1 MNEQIN
7 PALNK
12 PSASAKLTLLPP
24 QNLAGPALSA
34 VTMVMT
40 FLACLALGSSL
51 LADRAADRWLQRAT
65 SALSVQIVET
75 EQLTAEEQLP
85 NVMRELRATPGL
97 DSIRVLQRNDLV
109 ALLEPWLGT
118 GNIGEDMPLPILIEL
133 TPATGQAPPLKALA
147 AQIKAV
153 APGAQLDTH
162 GRWRE
167 MLESTATALQ
177 LFAALVLA
185 MVTLATATVILFATR
200 AGLLANEE
208 IIQVLHQIGAQDG
221 YISRRFELHF
231 IRVVALAA
239 LAGLAAAWVFFYT
252 LGGLVAEARHADF
265 LVYLLPM
272 PVAAILL
279 SWQVTRRYVLAR
291 LKASL

>member
-1 MNEQIN
+1 MSQT
-7 PALNK
+7 
-12 PSASAKLTLLPP
+12 KLTLLPP

-51 LADRAADRWLQRAT
+51 LADRAADRWLTRAT

-85 NVMRELRATPGL
+85 NVLRELEATPGL
-97 DSIRVLQRNDLV
+97 AAIRVLERDDLV

-118 GNIGEDMPLPILIEL
+118 GNIGEDMPLPLLIEL
-133 TPATGQAPPLKALA
+133 TPAAKGQVPVDALA

-153 APGAQLDTH
+153 APGARLDTH

-167 MLESTATALQ
+167 MLESTANALQ
-177 LFAALVLA
+177 LFAALVLT

-208 IIQVLHQIGAQDG
+208 IIQVLHQIGAHDG
-221 YISRRFELHF
+221 YISRRFEAHF
-231 IRVVALAA
+231 VRVVGLAA
-239 LAGLAAAWVFFYT
+239 LLGLAAAWLFFYT
-252 LGGLVAEARHADF
+252 LGGLVAEARHIGF
-265 LVYLLPM
+265 LIYLLPM
-272 PVAAILL
+272 PLAAIIL

>member
-1 MNEQIN
+1 MSQT
-7 PALNK
+7 
-12 PSASAKLTLLPP
+12 KLTLLPP
-24 QNLAGPALSA
+24 KNLAGPALSA

-85 NVMRELRATPGL
+85 NVLRELETTPGL
-97 DSIRVLQRNDLV
+97 AAFRVLERDDLV

-118 GNIGEDMPLPILIEL
+118 GNIGEDMPLPLLIEL
-133 TPATGQAPPLKALA
+133 TPAANAQVPIDALA
-147 AQIKAV
+147 AQIRAV
-153 APGAQLDTH
+153 APGARLDTH

-167 MLESTATALQ
+167 MLQSTATALQ
-177 LFAALVLA
+177 LFAALVLT

-208 IIQVLHQIGAQDG
+208 IIQVLHQIGAHDG
-221 YISRRFELHF
+221 YISRRFEAHF
-231 IRVVALAA
+231 VRTVALAA
-239 LAGLAAAWVFFYT
+239 LLGLAAAWLFFYT
-252 LGGLVAEARHADF
+252 LGGLVAEARDIGF

-272 PVAAILL
+272 PLAAIIL

-291 LKASL
+291 LKAAL

>member
-1 MNEQIN
+1 MSQT
-7 PALNK
+7 
-12 PSASAKLTLLPP
+12 KLTLLPP

-51 LADRAADRWLQRAT
+51 LADRAADRWLTRAT

-85 NVMRELRATPGL
+85 NVLRELEATPGL
-97 DSIRVLQRNDLV
+97 AAIRVLERDDLV
-109 ALLEPWLGT
+109 ALLEPWLGA
-118 GNIGEDMPLPILIEL
+118 GNIGEDMPLPLLIEL
-133 TPATGQAPPLKALA
+133 TPAAKGQVPVDALA

-153 APGAQLDTH
+153 APGARLDTH

-167 MLESTATALQ
+167 MLESTANALQ
-177 LFAALVLA
+177 LFAALVLT
-185 MVTLATATVILFATR
+185 MVSLATATVILFATR

-208 IIQVLHQIGAQDG
+208 IIQVLHQIGAHDG
-221 YISRRFELHF
+221 YISRRFEAHF
-231 IRVVALAA
+231 VRVVGLAA
-239 LAGLAAAWVFFYT
+239 LLGLAAAWLFFYT
-252 LGGLVAEARHADF
+252 LGGLVTEARHIGF

-272 PVAAILL
+272 PLAAIIL

>member
-1 MNEQIN
+1 M
-7 PALNK
+7 K
-12 PSASAKLTLLPP
+12 TGKMTLLPP

-40 FLACLALGSSL
+40 FLACLALGCSL
-51 LADRAADRWLQRAT
+51 LAERAADRWLQRAT
-65 SALSVQIVET
+65 SAVSVQIVET
-75 EQLTAEEQLP
+75 AQLTAEEQLP
-85 NVMRELRATPGL
+85 NVMRELQATPGL
-97 DSIRVLQRNDLV
+97 ETVRVLERDDLI

-133 TPATGQAPPLKALA
+133 TPAANAKPPLDALA

-153 APGAQLDTH
+153 APGARLDTH

-167 MLESTATALQ
+167 MLESTANALQ
-177 LFAALVLA
+177 LFAGLVLA

-221 YISRRFELHF
+221 YVSRRFEAHF
-231 IRVVALAA
+231 VRVVALASF
-239 LAGLAAAWVFFYT
+239 AGLTAAWLFFYS
-252 LGGLVAEARHADF
+252 LGVLVAEARQIEF
-265 LVYLLPM
+265 LLTLLPM

-291 LKASL
+291 LKATL

>member
-1 MNEQIN
+1 MSQ
-7 PALNK
+7 
-12 PSASAKLTLLPP
+12 AKLTLLPP

-85 NVMRELRATPGL
+85 NVLRELETTPGL
-97 DSIRVLQRNDLV
+97 AGFRVLERDDLV

-118 GNIGEDMPLPILIEL
+118 GNIGEDMPLPLLIEL
-133 TPATGQAPPLKALA
+133 TPAANANVPIDALA
-147 AQIKAV
+147 AQIRAV
-153 APGAQLDTH
+153 APGARLDTH

-167 MLESTATALQ
+167 MLESTANALQ
-177 LFAALVLA
+177 LFAALVLT

-208 IIQVLHQIGAQDG
+208 IIQVLHQIGAYDG
-221 YISRRFELHF
+221 YISRRFETHF
-231 IRVVALAA
+231 VRIVAIAA
-239 LAGLAAAWVFFYT
+239 LLGLAAAWVFFYT
-252 LGGLVAEARHADF
+252 LGGLVAEARSIDF

-272 PVAAILL
+272 PLAAIIL

-291 LKASL
+291 LKAAL